1 MQKDITTSI
10 QTPKTYIQ
18 TFLQVETT
26 VHAFVILLML
36 KTSKLIELREH
47 ATKRQQQLHNSSD
60 LQLYLV
66 KQSKLDV
73 RR

>member
-1 MQKDITTSI
+1 MQNNITTSI

-26 VHAFVILLML
+26 VHAFGILLML
-36 KTSKLIELREH
+36 KTSKLIELREL

-60 LQLYLV
+60 LRLYLV
-66 KQSKLDV
+66 KQSH
-73 RR
+73 